1 MYYDTQTEGA
11 NMNAVQDN
19 TRWNLKMAIMKSR
32 LKHYQLAQAIG
43 KDATWV
49 SKVIGGYKTPSDT
62 EQAEIA
68 SILKSDPNQLF

>member
-1 MYYDTQTEGA
+1 
-11 NMNAVQDN
+11 MNATQDN
-19 TRWNLKMAIMKSR
+19 TRWNLKIAIMKNR

-68 SILKSDPNQLF
+68 SILKSNTKHLFNTAA